1 MHYLLTHEKLRWLT
15 YIVQLTNELIFYQTT
30 QLKSIKVSY
39 LKFEI
44 SFAVL
49 SKTYLTVKLFQ
60 KPSTFPV
67 IVSVSLLKDELF
79 FIDKR
84 VSLIGVVPKKGFW
97 MEMLNSREYHAFAF
111 SAFILHQKF
120 KLNRE
125 KTYMN
130 LSTHVYYNASVA
142 LLPIAGL
149 YTIKEGS

>member
-1 MHYLLTHEKLRWLT
+1 M
-15 YIVQLTNELIFYQTT
+15 QLTNEPIFYQTT

-49 SKTYLTVKLFQ
+49 SKTYLAVKLFH

-84 VSLIGVVPKKGFW
+84 VSLIGVVPKKGF
-97 MEMLNSREYHAFAF
+97 
-111 SAFILHQKF
+111 
-120 KLNRE
+120 
-125 KTYMN
+125 
-130 LSTHVYYNASVA
+130 
-142 LLPIAGL
+142 
-149 YTIKEGS
+149 